1 MMKLKQARETKALID
16 DAGYLV
22 IKQFNEDSCKE
33 VSIMLSPD
41 QVDKISS
48 YIINK
53 RDYLA
58 QCWDEGRGK
67 EEEEI
72 PIAKDS
78 GVPAAKSMPPF
89 QGRLK
94 EWKIKGVNSTT

>member
-1 MMKLKQARETKALID
+1 MMKLKQVRKTKVLIN

-22 IKQFNEDSCKE
+22 IKQFNEYSCKE

-58 QCWDEGRGK
+58 QRWNEGRGK
-67 EEEEI
+67 EEEDI
-72 PIAKDS
+72 PISKAS
-78 GVPAAKSMPPF
+78 VVTAAEI
-89 QGRLK
+89 RLDLFG
-94 EWKIKGVNSTT
+94 ED